1 MLLTACSPP
10 PQTVAADRRD
20 CISAAP
26 AHSGAH
32 RWAPAAAQPAGYLRR
47 TGRDIRLALHHR
59 PDHDLE
65 LGGSLGPGLGLRRVR
80 APGGAGLGWAEAG
93 CAPTPAQGKGSAP
106 LPHANGLRDRR
117 CAGGRQRDAV
127 RLPALRHR
135 RRIPAAA
142 GGRSPEVTGPAGAG
156 TEEGRAHRVG
166 QARAATRNPGRLPP
180 HATLTGRSG
189 WRTGYPRWGPTC
201 WRRRRRRRQRQQ
213 RGRAAEGE
221 RRCLAGPGRNE

>member
-142 GGRSPEVTGPAGAG
+142 GGRSPE
-156 TEEGRAHRVG
+156 ESKRAWRLLAWTLQSQPCVWIFTISTRVM
-166 QARAATRNPGRLPP
+166 AFERLD
-180 HATLTGRSG
+180 AL
-189 WRTGYPRWGPTC
+189 
-201 WRRRRRRRQRQQ
+201 
-213 RGRAAEGE
+213 
-221 RRCLAGPGRNE
+221 